1 MLSISKHEDKG
12 EIIMDEDLRLVVDSL
27 RDAGYD
33 PVEQLIGYLQT
44 GQLFYITRTNG
55 ARDRI
60 QGISKDAIEAYV
72 MSARREQGR

>member
-1 MLSISKHEDKG
+1 MLSISRHEDKG

-27 RDAGYD
+27 REAGYD

-60 QGISKDAIEAYV
+60 QAISMDTIEAYV
-72 MSARREQGR
+72 MAAGRMSGG

>member
-1 MLSISKHEDKG
+1 MG

-27 RDAGYD
+27 QEAGYD

-60 QGISKDAIEAYV
+60 QAISMDTIEAYV
-72 MSARREQGR
+72 MAAGRMSGG

>member
-1 MLSISKHEDKG
+1 
-12 EIIMDEDLRLVVDSL
+12 MDEDLRLVVDSL
-27 RDAGYD
+27 QEAGYD

-60 QGISKDAIEAYV
+60 QVISKETIEAYV
-72 MSARREQGR
+72 MAAGKKSDG